1 MSFWQQL
8 VQLLSESPANVV
20 FHLLTLFAIQAT
32 LALVVAHRRRVAP
45 RPDHPNDL
53 TWRLLWAAT
62 ILLATRLILLLVS
75 AVLATRFDNS
85 LALGLLPPLEQVI
98 NTVVVIAL
106 VWLAT
111 PPWPSRPELVN
122 VLAILLALVVGGIYI
137 LFARQW
143 PAEAAAGLI
152 YNQSI
157 QSSLW
162 GILQLF
168 ILVVGLIGNIFLWF
182 RSRGQ
187 ASRPDTYPFLLPAGL
202 LLVAHFIHFW
212 NYPELI
218 PVSTE
223 IPYWIRL
230 GQLLALPLL
239 AVLTYRYT
247 LAQTLANQLANRP
260 LPEQLASAMQ
270 LASQIVSSL
279 QLKRTL
285 ENGITIIGQ
294 VVQTRFVAIVMND
307 EPEPAHLRLMIT
319 LPAVDHA
326 EGWLLRV
333 KDWPFLR
340 LALEQLQPVA
350 LSPTGLG
357 GQQLLTF
364 YRELGVQEAG
374 ALLIEPLLVN
384 NTVFGLLLL
393 AAPAGQPHWL
403 PSDRLVASACAAF
416 LARAISNSQRYE
428 QAVQSVAPLS
438 VGSETFVSGRVIALE
453 NEREQLQTQLITL
466 TDRLQLAERNLIS
479 EQQRTKD
486 LAAIIEQ
493 HEHTT
498 SHHRLVELEAEIAA
512 LKQSLIETEE
522 AMALAAAGDSG
533 LSTNWVMMT
542 ISRYSA
548 ELEEAQ
554 IRMKELE
561 TKLNNQDPEKSYEII
576 VSLVQ
581 ELRTPLTSIAGY
593 TDLILGEMMGILGAK
608 QREFL
613 TRVRANVSRMGDLLD
628 QIVQLSTTYGQ
639 HPLTTD
645 VELIDIQEIVESAL
659 SAVITQIRKKELQ
672 INLHLPNHLPKI
684 CNNRDAL
691 YQVLIHLL
699 NNACQASTSRGYL
712 TITARADAL
721 QEEVA
726 QGKVNTSQFI
736 HLAVGDSGEGIAP
749 EDRPHV
755 FDMNYRA
762 DHALIKGLGET
773 GIGLSVAHTL
783 VTACGGRMW
792 VDSHKEKGS
801 TFSLLLPARLNGH
814 HPAGDGK

>member
-32 LALVVAHRRRVAP
+32 LALVLAHRRRGAS
-45 RPDHPNDL
+45 RPDHAHDL

-62 ILLATRLILLLVS
+62 ILLATRLILLLVL
-75 AVLATRFDNS
+75 AVLALRFDTS
-85 LALGLLPPLEQVI
+85 LALGVLPPLEQAI
-98 NTVVVIAL
+98 NSLIAITL

-111 PPWPSRPELVN
+111 PPWPSRPDLVN
-122 VLAILLALVVGGIYI
+122 GLAILLALVVGGIYI
-137 LFARQW
+137 IFARQW

-168 ILVVGLIGNIFLWF
+168 ILIVGLIGNSFLWF
-182 RSRGQ
+182 KSRGQ
-187 ASRPDTYPFLLPAGL
+187 ASRPDSYPFLLPAGL
-202 LLVAHFIHFW
+202 LLVAHLIHFW

-218 PVSTE
+218 AVSTE

-230 GQLLALPLL
+230 GQLIALPLL

-260 LPEQLASAMQ
+260 SAEQFASAMQ
-270 LASQIVSSL
+270 LSAQMIRSL
-279 QLKRTL
+279 QFKRTL
-285 ENGITIIGQ
+285 ENGVNSLSQ
-294 VVQTRFVAIVMND
+294 VIQARFVAIGMID
-307 EPEPAHLRLMIT
+307 DPELAHVRLMIT
-319 LPAVDHA
+319 LPAVDQA

-333 KDWPFLR
+333 KDWPSLR
-340 LALEQLQPVA
+340 LALEQLQPVE
-350 LSPTGLG
+350 LSPNALG
-357 GQQLLTF
+357 GQQLLAF
-364 YRELGVQEAG
+364 YRELGIQEAG

-384 NTVFGLLLL
+384 NTVCGLLLL
-393 AAPAGQPHWL
+393 VAPAGQAHWL
-403 PSDRLVASACAAF
+403 PSDRVIASAYAAF
-416 LARAISNSQRYE
+416 LAQAISNSQRYE

-438 VGSETFVSGRVIALE
+438 SGSETFVSGRVIALE
-453 NEREQLQTQLITL
+453 NEREQLQTQLTTL

-479 EQQRTKD
+479 EQQRVKD
-486 LAAIIEQ
+486 LTATIEQ
-493 HEHTT
+493 QTHNT
-498 SHHRLVELEAEIAA
+498 SHHHLAELEAEIAA
-512 LKQSLIETEE
+512 LKQSLIDTEE
-522 AMALAAAGDSG
+522 AMALAAAGDNG

-561 TKLNNQDPEKSYEII
+561 TKLNNQDPEKTYQII

-628 QIVQLSTTYGQ
+628 QIVQLSTTYSQ

-645 VELIDIQEIVESAL
+645 MELIDIQEIVESAL

-699 NNACQASTSRGYL
+699 NNACQASASRGYL

-721 QEEVA
+721 QEEA
-726 QGKVNTSQFI
+726 PQGKVNTSQFV

-792 VDSHKEKGS
+792 VDSQKGKGS
-801 TFSLLLPARLNGH
+801 TFSLLLPAHLNGH
-814 HPAGDGK
+814 HPAGDKK